1 MEKRIYVLA
10 FVNWLLFLLGILA
23 LNTYVLAF
31 VNWLLFVLGI
41 LALNTS
47 DFYFKYVVISQLFFI
62 GLMIATRLNK

>member
-10 FVNWLLFLLGILA
+10 FVNWLLFL
-23 LNTYVLAF
+23 
-31 VNWLLFVLGI
+31 LGI